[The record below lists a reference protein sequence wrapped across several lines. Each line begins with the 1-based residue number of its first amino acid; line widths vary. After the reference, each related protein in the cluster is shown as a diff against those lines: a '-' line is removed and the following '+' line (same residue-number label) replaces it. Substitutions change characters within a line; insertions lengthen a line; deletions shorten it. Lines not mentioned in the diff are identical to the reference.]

1 MSTTEG
7 PEQLYYLLG
16 REGAPRRLSAGE
28 MIFEKG
34 DRGATLCIVRAGS
47 VDLKDGERVLERVD
61 APGLFGEMALIE
73 RTPRTVTAISGNDTE
88 IVEITPHTFWELVRE
103 TPQFAHLFMSVMA

>member
-1 MSTTEG
+1 
-7 PEQLYYLLG
+7 
-16 REGAPRRLSAGE
+16 

-34 DRGATLCIVRAGS
+34 DRGSTLCIVRAGS

-88 IVEITPHTFWELVRE
+88 IVEITPQTFWGSSARHRSSP
-103 TPQFAHLFMSVMA
+103 TSS